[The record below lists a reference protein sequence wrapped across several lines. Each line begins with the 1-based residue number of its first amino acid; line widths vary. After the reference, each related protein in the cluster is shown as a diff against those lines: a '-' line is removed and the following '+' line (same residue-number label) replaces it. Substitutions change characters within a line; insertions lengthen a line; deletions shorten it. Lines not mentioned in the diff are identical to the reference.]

1 MSKAA
6 RLAIGFSLVG
16 SLFPALSSAQQTQS
30 FAVPDLPT
38 LEFSRVPILD
48 RDEGLKIAG
57 LVLLAATLDGTVQ
70 RRSQAMRGSGSNRVA
85 EWGNAAGHLRYMGPV
100 LAAGW
105 AVGQIG
111 GRSQLSRAT
120 AQATSSGLIA
130 GGIVTVLKRGFG
142 RLRPRDGSSEHFAPF
157 SDHSAFP
164 SGHTTLAVAIA
175 TSLAHSTENKTV
187 DAMLYGTAA
196 LTGFARI
203 NDNKHWFSD
212 VVAGAALGYLVG
224 RQVNAGLKDT
234 RPLIGPGLAGLSIS
248 F

>member
-6 RLAIGFSLVG
+6 RLAIGFSLVT
-16 SLFPALSSAQQTQS
+16 SLFPAASSAQPTQS
-30 FAVPDLPT
+30 LVVPDLPT
-38 LEFSRVPILD
+38 LEFSRTPIID
-48 RDEGLKIAG
+48 RGEGLRVGG
-57 LVLLAATLDGTVQ
+57 LVLLAVMLDGSVQ
-70 RRSQAMRGSGSNRVA
+70 RQAQAMRGSGSNRVA
-85 EWGNAAGHLRYMGPV
+85 DWGNAAGHLKYMGPV
-100 LAAGW
+100 LATGW
-105 AVGQIG
+105 ALGHIS
-111 GRSQLSRAT
+111 GRSNLSRA
-120 AQATSSGLIA
+120 AVQATSSGLIA

-142 RLRPRDGSSEHFAPF
+142 RYRPRDGSSERFSPL

-175 TSLAHSTENKTV
+175 TSLAHSTDDKTIE
-187 DAMLYGTAA
+187 ALLYGGAA
-196 LTGFARI
+196 MTGFARI

>member
-6 RLAIGFSLVG
+6 RFAIGLSLVG
-16 SLFPALSSAQQTQS
+16 SHLPGSLSAQQQQLFT
-30 FAVPDLPT
+30 VPDLPT
-38 LEFSRVPILD
+38 LEFSRVPIID
-48 RDEGLKIAG
+48 REEGLKLAG
-57 LVLLAATLDGTVQ
+57 LVLLAATFDGTVQ
-70 RRSQAMRGSGSNRVA
+70 RRAQAVRGAGSNQVA
-85 EWGNAAGHLRYMGPV
+85 EWGNAAGHLRYAGPV

-105 AVGQIG
+105 VVGQLS
-111 GRSQLSRAT
+111 GRSHLSDAA
-120 AQATSSGLIA
+120 AQATGAGLIA
-130 GGIVTVLKRGFG
+130 GGIATVLKRGFG
-142 RLRPRDGSSEHFAPF
+142 RLRPNQGSSERFAPF

-175 TSLAHSTENKTV
+175 TSLAHSTADKRADV
-187 DAMLYGTAA
+187 LLYGTAA

-234 RPLIGPGLAGLSIS
+234 RPLVGPGFAGLSVA